1 MLPIFH
7 QLLRRQRNNRL
18 RRQREEMRSECDPFD
33 LPDNRFKELFRL
45 NKELVRGLIQLLHP
59 CLEQPSLRRGITVD
73 AKIFCALRF
82 YATGSYQRSCGEEWN
97 LGFSQTS
104 VHRAIREVTTAI
116 EYLLTPF
123 RNPVPNSP
131 ESRYNIAHVRARNC
145 IERTF
150 GLLKMRFRCLLKER
164 TARYNP
170 NFVANLVKACAVL
183 HNMCIRERIPIN
195 INDNEDNQEQY
206 EENQQINAE
215 PEHGQQGILKR
226 QRIVEDYFQ

>member
-18 RRQREEMRSECDPFD
+18 RRQGKEIRSECDPFD

-45 NKELVRGLIQLLHP
+45 NKELVRGLLIQLLHP
-59 CLEQPSLRRGITVD
+59 FLEQPSLRRGITVD
-73 AKIFCALRF
+73 AKFFAHYDFMPQDLTKGDSG
-82 YATGSYQRSCGEEWN
+82 YPLQ
-97 LGFSQTS
+97 
-104 VHRAIREVTTAI
+104 

-131 ESRYNIAHVRARNC
+131 ESRYNIAHVKARNC

-195 INDNEDNQEQY
+195 INDNEDN
-206 EENQQINAE
+206 
-215 PEHGQQGILKR
+215 
-226 QRIVEDYFQ
+226 